1 MSPDQ
6 GASTLRVA
14 CLQMEP
20 HVGRKAD
27 NLAHSLQHIA
37 EAAAAGAR
45 LVVLPEL
52 CNTGYV
58 FQSRAEAVEAAEP
71 VPGGPSCRA
80 WMSAAAQHGVVVV
93 AGIAERVGERLYNS
107 AAVLGPAGHL
117 GTYRKNHLWDAENLF
132 FEPGDLGMPVFEI
145 EGGRFACAICYDMW
159 FSEIYRM
166 AAIGGADLLCV
177 STNWVPMRGQPANLP
192 IMANLLAM
200 GAAHTNALFVAAAD
214 RVGTERGQPFLG
226 SSLIVGPDGWPL
238 AGPASRDGQEMLLA
252 DIDLSEARRLRALNS
267 FNHVLKDRRP
277 QMYAMTLGL
286 PLKL

>member
-1 MSPDQ
+1 MKA
-6 GASTLRVA
+6 GRIESTLRVA
-14 CLQMEP
+14 CIQMEP
-20 HVGRKAD
+20 QVGRKAD
-27 NLAHSLQHIA
+27 NLARSLQCIA

-71 VPGGPSCRA
+71 LADGPSCRA
-80 WMSAAAQHGVVVV
+80 WMSAAASHGVVIV

-107 AAVLGPAGHL
+107 AAVLGPTGHL

-132 FEPGDLGMPVFEI
+132 FEPGDLGVPVFEI

-177 STNWVPMRGQPANLP
+177 PTNWVPMRAQPANLP
-192 IMANLLAM
+192 VMANLLAM
-200 GAAHTNALFVAAAD
+200 GGAHTNALFVATAD
-214 RVGTERGQPFLG
+214 RVGIERGQPFLG
-226 SSLIVGPDGWPL
+226 NSLIVGPDGWPL
-238 AGPASRDGQEMLLA
+238 AGPASFDAEEILLA
-252 DIDLSEARRLRALNS
+252 DLELSEARRRRTVNS
-267 FNHVLKDRRP
+267 FNHVLHGRRP
-277 QMYAMTLGL
+277 QLYAALLNTL
-286 PLKL
+286 PEP